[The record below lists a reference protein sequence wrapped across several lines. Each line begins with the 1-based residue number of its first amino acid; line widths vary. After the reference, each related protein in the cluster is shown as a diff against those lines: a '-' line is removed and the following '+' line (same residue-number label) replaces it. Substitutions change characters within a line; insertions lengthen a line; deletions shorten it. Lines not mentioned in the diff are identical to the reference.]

1 MKNLLRN
8 LKGFWILLNGV
19 LATIFVSIPILS
31 SSIFSRTGNLPFII
45 EQFWCMW
52 ALVIAGV
59 RLEVKGRENIDSG
72 KSYVIIS
79 NHQSHYDIPALMV
92 GLGVQFRWVIK
103 KELRRVPLWGLCL
116 YASRHVFVDRS
127 NRHRAIESIRHGVSR
142 LPPGA
147 SLMFFAEGTRSGS
160 SRVRKFRRG
169 GFEIAIQ
176 ERMPILPVT
185 INGSWKI
192 MPDRNSM
199 DFYPGPIEVIVGSPI
214 STDEYSRENIREL
227 MDKTRD
233 SIISSINPEYPG

>member
-1 MKNLLRN
+1 MKNLVRK
-8 LKGFWILLNGV
+8 LKGLWILLNGA

-31 SSIFSRTGNLPFII
+31 SSFLSRTGNLPFIF

-59 RLEVKGRENIDSG
+59 RLEVKGRENIDSA

-79 NHQSHYDIPALMV
+79 NHQSHYDIPALMY

-127 NRHRAIESIRHGVSR
+127 NMKKAIESIRHGVSR
-142 LPPGA
+142 LPTGA
-147 SLMFFAEGTRSGS
+147 SLMVFAEGTRSGS
-160 SRVRKFRRG
+160 SKVRKFRRG

-176 ERMPILPVT
+176 EKMPILPVT

-199 DFYPGPIEVIVGSPI
+199 DFYSGPIEVIVGSPI
-214 STDEYSRENIREL
+214 STEEYSRENIRDLVE
-227 MDKTRD
+227 KTRD
-233 SIISSINPEYPG
+233 SIISRINSEYPG